1 MDSHSH
7 LFKLNAWMWKM
18 QHGEHNITT
27 YYNALMTVWQEL
39 DLFDDDQWEGSN
51 ENACS
56 KQVKMVSI

>member
-1 MDSHSH
+1 
-7 LFKLNAWMWKM
+7 MWKM